1 VIDAAGIM
9 RLVQTVEGSRGSM
22 SADDATKRPGA
33 LANCRRARCA
43 APAARDDVPWIAS
56 RGSIAVYV

>member
-1 VIDAAGIM
+1 M